1 MVDFMVSALEKY
13 GSGDAPNVERR
24 KNPSGQGPEKMYKL
38 TDGHQLFLMVMPSG
52 SKLWKWNYRYNG
64 LQRTMGI
71 GSYPMFSLLDARACR
86 EEARRVLAEGKTRSS
101 RKGSTSKPI

>member
-1 MVDFMVSALEKY
+1 MEAETPPMLN
-13 GSGDAPNVERR
+13 DAKIRAAKAR
-24 KNPSGQGPEKMYKL
+24 EKMYKL